1 MSERRDVSDRWETF
15 MNAKLKPLSEQ
26 VVVVTAALS
35 PVGLETA
42 RLAARRGA
50 AVVVTAQDEAALR
63 RLADSLNAS
72 GGRVHPVAA
81 DLADPDAAGKVARA
95 AEARFGEIDSWI
107 NTGGEGG
114 QASVVNGSRTAA
126 HHFEVRKAAGAVVNI
141 GAAPSEAKTYT
152 EALRRTL
159 RKSKA
164 PVSVTLVRR
173 AHSPRAMAR
182 AALYAV
188 QHPVGDLGVGRR
200 GRQLTATETGVV
212 VGLGA
217 LALAATA
224 AFLARGAIQSSA
236 RPVLARARRS
246 VQRQVKR
253 PDGLSGGFAP
263 PRLQATAREF
273 FARR

>member
-1 MSERRDVSDRWETF
+1 MAERCDTSGRWETF
-15 MNAKLKPLSEQ
+15 MNAKLKPLSDQ

-42 RLAARRGA
+42 RMAARRGA

-63 RLADSLNAS
+63 RLADSLNAA

-81 DLADPDAAGKVARA
+81 DLADADAAGKVARA

-114 QASVVNGSRTAA
+114 QAAVVNGSQAA
-126 HHFEVRKAAGAVVNI
+126 ARHFEARKAAGAVVNI
-141 GAAPSEAKTYT
+141 GEAPSEAKTYT
-152 EALRRTL
+152 DALRRTL
-159 RKSKA
+159 RKSRA
-164 PVSVTLVRR
+164 QVSVTVVRR

-188 QHPVGDLGVGRR
+188 QHPVGDLGVGPR
-200 GRQLTATETGVV
+200 GRQMTATETGVV

-217 LALAATA
+217 IALAATA
-224 AFLARGAIQSSA
+224 AFLAREAIQARA
-236 RPVLARARRS
+236 RPALARARRS
-246 VQRQVKR
+246 VQRQAKLPERFAALR
-253 PDGLSGGFAP
+253 P
-263 PRLQATAREF
+263 QATARRI
-273 FARR
+273 FARP